1 MPARIRLHEGKRA
14 GLSFVDNGH
23 LDASGRGQ
31 ASSLTFST
39 LTCTIQVEH
48 RSVTECAK
56 VSEECAGLRYTFYR
70 CKHGQIDPRTRIKGN
85 KGY

>member
-14 GLSFVDNGH
+14 GLTFVDNGRP
-23 LDASGRGQ
+23 DASGRGH
-31 ASSLTFST
+31 SSSIVPST
-39 LTCTIQVEH
+39 IICTVQVEH

-56 VSEECAGLRYTFYR
+56 VSEECAGLRYTFFR

>member
-1 MPARIRLHEGKRA
+1 MSKSCQ
-14 GLSFVDNGH
+14 GLFVEFVKCLRESD
-23 LDASGRGQ
+23 
-31 ASSLTFST
+31 
-39 LTCTIQVEH
+39 CMKVEH

-56 VSEECAGLRYTFYR
+56 VSEECAGLRYTFFR